1 MTVKRGLGEIMA
13 NTVDRGA
20 FDLYLEGQK
29 MFSVIERKTLEAC
42 ADKFRAA
49 TKKAPGFARAWG
61 HLSYVLAQIVVGG
74 HAEPKEAK
82 ALLSEAEG
90 YAKKAVKLDGK
101 DYANRWDLAF
111 VWLNLGHMDK
121 ALAEYERALDLF
133 DNHTDMLDR
142 RMDLLV
148 EMAEAFVYAGESER
162 AFVLLDRAFRIPDWY
177 RWIRAWACFNARDYD
192 GAVQQ
197 IGAMRKGPG
206 QERYVEDIQLLLAA
220 AQAQGGQPTRA
231 GLAMQRLAKGRPG
244 WSVQRELARNPFRK
258 KADRDHW
265 AAAMKKAGFR

>member
-1 MTVKRGLGEIMA
+1 MA
-13 NTVDRGA
+13 RTADRGA

-49 TKKAPGFARAWG
+49 TKKAPSFARAWG
-61 HLSYVLAQIVVGG
+61 HLAYVLTQIVVGG
-74 HAEPKEAK
+74 HADAKEAK
-82 ALLSEAEG
+82 SLLSEAEG
-90 YAKKAVKLDGK
+90 HAKKAVKLDGD

-111 VWLNLGHMDK
+111 VWLNQGRIDE

-133 DNHTDMLDR
+133 DNKTDMLER

-148 EMAEAFVYAGESER
+148 EMAEAYVYAGESTR

-177 RWIRAWACFNARDYD
+177 RWIRGWACFNARDYD
-192 GAVQQ
+192 GTIQQ
-197 IGAMRKGPG
+197 LGAMRKQPG

-220 AQAQGGQPTRA
+220 AQAQGGMPSRA
-231 GLAMQRLAKGRPG
+231 GLAVERLVRGRPG
-244 WSVQRELARNPFRK
+244 WTVKRELARNPFRK
-258 KADRDHW
+258 DADRKHW
-265 AAAMKKAGFR
+265 AEAMKKAGFR